1 MMLVALAAVFAL
13 DATHHVRMMTTHPI
27 DAASSKIT
35 RALVVIHGS
44 GRDAEHA
51 FDAAVEAAK
60 LAHALDNTIIIA
72 PRFSSNDGGLCND
85 VLEEHETNWGCEA
98 NNGWQAG
105 GTAADD
111 DRLTTFDV
119 VDRLVTQLGRKDLF
133 PNLSVIVV
141 AGHSAGG
148 QFVTRY
154 SMANQVHDAVARTM
168 LVRRSLGEGGKV
180 RAASGGQLRAASE
193 GESPVRY
200 VVASP
205 SSYAYPDSERPASH
219 GSPAAG
225 CNIFDDWPYGLR
237 DRKGSAARLT
247 PEDLAR
253 QLASRPVTYL
263 LGALDNTTMRGLDTG
278 CAAMAQGSSRLERGQ
293 VFAAHVNTRLG
304 AHHRVVVVPG
314 CAHDTR
320 CVFTAASALP
330 VLFPATDR
338 GTLRP

>member
-1 MMLVALAAVFAL
+1 MMLAVLSVIFVL
-13 DATHHVRMMTTHPI
+13 DATHHVRLVTTHPI
-27 DAASSKIT
+27 DAAARKVT

-44 GRDAEHA
+44 GRDADHA
-51 FDAAVEAAK
+51 FGAAVEAAK
-60 LAHALDNTIIIA
+60 LAHSYDNTIIIA
-72 PRFSSNDGGLCND
+72 PRFSSNDGGLCTD
-85 VLEEHETNWGCEA
+85 VLEEHDTNWGCEA

-119 VDRLVTQLGRKDLF
+119 VDRLLEQLARKDLF

-154 SMANQVHDAVARTM
+154 SMANQVHDTITRT
-168 LVRRSLGEGGKV
+168 VTAGVK
-180 RAASGGQLRAASE
+180 
-193 GESPVRY
+193 Y

-205 SSYAYPDSERPASH
+205 SSYAYPDSERPAAH
-219 GSPAAG
+219 GSPSAG

-263 LGALDNTTMRGLDTG
+263 LGALDNTTMRGLDTS
-278 CAAMAQGSSRLERGQ
+278 CAAMAQGASRLERGQ
-293 VFAAHVNTRLG
+293 VFAALVNARLG
-304 AHHRVVVVPG
+304 AHQSVVVVPG

-320 CVFTAASALP
+320 CVFTHPSALP

-338 GTLRP
+338 VTLRP

>member
-1 MMLVALAAVFAL
+1 MILAALSVLFVL
-13 DATHHVRMMTTHPI
+13 DATHNVRLVTTHPI
-27 DAASSKIT
+27 DTAAPKVT

-51 FDAAVEAAK
+51 FGAAVEAAK
-60 LAHALDNTIIIA
+60 LAHTLDNTIIIA

-105 GTAADD
+105 GTAADN

-119 VDRLVTQLGRKDLF
+119 VDRVLEQLARKDLF

-154 SMANQVHDAVARTM
+154 SMANLVHDSISRT
-168 LVRRSLGEGGKV
+168 LKV
-180 RAASGGQLRAASE
+180 RAASAM
-193 GESPVRY
+193 ESPVRY

-263 LGALDNTTMRGLDTG
+263 LGALDNTTMRGLDTS
-278 CAAMAQGSSRLERGQ
+278 CAAMAQGASRFERGQ
-293 VFAAHVNTRLG
+293 VFAAHVNARLG
-304 AHHRVVVVPG
+304 AHHPVVVVPG

-320 CVFTAASALP
+320 CVFTHATALP
-330 VLFPATDR
+330 LLFPSTDR
-338 GTLRP
+338 ATLRP

>member
-1 MMLVALAAVFAL
+1 MMLAALSVLFVL
-13 DATHHVRMMTTHPI
+13 DATHNVRLVASRPI
-27 DAASSKIT
+27 DATAPKVT
-35 RALVVIHGS
+35 RALIVIHGS
-44 GRDAEHA
+44 GRDADHA
-51 FDAAVEAAK
+51 FDAALDAAK
-60 LAHALDNTIIIA
+60 LAHALDDTIIVA

-85 VLEEHETNWGCEA
+85 VLEAHETNWGCEA

-119 VDRLVTQLGRKDLF
+119 VDRLLEQLARKDLF
-133 PNLSVIVV
+133 PKLSVIVV

-154 SMANQVHDAVARTM
+154 SMANQVHDAVSRTVGSRT
-168 LVRRSLGEGGKV
+168 LRLRQGYGGQV
-180 RAASGGQLRAASE
+180 NRAASGND
-193 GESPVRY
+193 SPVRY

-219 GSPAAG
+219 GSPSAG

-237 DRKGSAARLT
+237 DRKGSAARL
-247 PEDLAR
+247 PAQDLGR

-263 LGALDNTTMRGLDTG
+263 LGALDNTTMRGLDTS
-278 CAAMAQGSSRLERGQ
+278 CAAMAQGASRLERGQ
-293 VFAAHVNTRLG
+293 VFAAHVNARLG
-304 AHHRVVVVPG
+304 AHHPVLLVPG

-320 CVFTAASALP
+320 CVFTHASALP

-338 GTLRP
+338 VTLRP

>member
-1 MMLVALAAVFAL
+1 MMLIALSVVFSL
-13 DATHHVRMMTTHPI
+13 DATHNVRLVTTHPI
-27 DAASSKIT
+27 DAAAPTLT

-51 FDAAVEAAK
+51 FGAAVEAAK
-60 LAHALDNTIIIA
+60 LARTFDDTIILA

-105 GTAADD
+105 GTAADN
-111 DRLTTFDV
+111 DRLSTFDV
-119 VDRLVTQLGRKDLF
+119 VDRVLEQLARKDLF

-154 SMANQVHDAVARTM
+154 SMANQVHGSISRAVKAG
-168 LVRRSLGEGGKV
+168 VK
-180 RAASGGQLRAASE
+180 
-193 GESPVRY
+193 Y

-237 DRKGSAARLT
+237 DRKGSAARLS

-263 LGALDNTTMRGLDTG
+263 LGALDNTTVRGLDTS
-278 CAAMAQGSSRLERGQ
+278 CAAMAQGASRLERGQ
-293 VFAAHVNTRLG
+293 VFAAHVNARLG
-304 AHHRVVVVPG
+304 AHHPVVVVPG

-320 CVFTAASALP
+320 CVFTHATARPL
-330 VLFPATDR
+330 LFPSTDR
-338 GTLRP
+338 ATLRP

>member
-1 MMLVALAAVFAL
+1 MMLVALAVVFAL
-13 DATHHVRMMTTHPI
+13 DATHNVRMMTTHPI
-27 DAASSKIT
+27 DAPSPKVR

-51 FDAAVEAAK
+51 FDAAVEAAT
-60 LAHALDNTIIIA
+60 LAHALDDTIIIA

-85 VLEEHETNWGCEA
+85 VLQEHETNWGCEA

-119 VDRLVTQLGRKDLF
+119 VDRVLTRLARRDLF

-154 SMANQVHDAVARTM
+154 SMANQVHESVSRT
-168 LVRRSLGEGGKV
+168 LKV
-180 RAASGGQLRAASE
+180 GAASGGE
-193 GESPVRY
+193 PVRY
-200 VVASP
+200 LVASP

-247 PEDLAR
+247 ADVLAR

-263 LGALDNTTMRGLDTG
+263 LGALDNTAMRGLDTS

-293 VFAAHVNTRLG
+293 VFAAHVNARLG
-304 AHHRVVVVPG
+304 AHHRVMVVPG

-320 CVFTAASALP
+320 CVFTHASALP

-338 GTLRP
+338 VTLRP